1 MVALTSLHVTLDAYK
16 YLLGKQEW
24 SDEEFMQW
32 VRKETGTDSDDTV
45 VPVDPVDPVDPID
58 PVEPRDPVTAD
69 LEDLSEQEMM
79 TLFGTIGGI
88 EYYGERIQM
97 GDELYAHDMAT
108 LI

>member
-45 VPVDPVDPVDPID
+45 DPVDPVD

-88 EYYGERIQM
+88 DYYGERIQK